1 MLSSKSEY
9 KFSSNSSP
17 FHVQVI
23 RNGIVESIHKV
34 HAVVCD
40 KYGKTLMHL
49 GDCRYR
55 SFIRS
60 ALKPFQSI
68 PFVTTGLIN
77 ENTYIKQHLAIAC
90 ASHDGTPIQVRSV
103 LALLKQADISTSLLQ
118 CPTPIGRTSPL
129 EHNCSGKHASF
140 LVTCKYMSWELE
152 TYLNHNHPLQQV
164 ICKYVCNL
172 LGIKEREIMMAYD
185 DCGAPT
191 LNLPLC
197 DIARL
202 YAHLNNFS
210 QREIQ
215 ILSKAMVEYPALVA
229 GDGRF
234 DTELMRRG
242 CNQVLSKGGAEGI
255 QCISHLR
262 EGIGIAIKVEDGSRR
277 AKQAAAIYILKKL
290 RWLEDRELETL
301 EEQFLIV
308 NKNVVLAVTEA

>member
-1 MLSSKSEY
+1 MFSSKSEY
-9 KFSSNSSP
+9 KPSLSSSA

-23 RNGIVESIHKV
+23 RNGIIESIHKV

-40 KYGKTLMHL
+40 SQGKTLMHL
-49 GDCRYR
+49 GDYTYQ

-68 PFVTTGLIN
+68 PFITTGLIN
-77 ENTYIKQHLAIAC
+77 ENTYTREHLAIAC

-118 CPTPIGRTSPL
+118 CPTPTGRTSPL

-140 LVTCKYMSWELE
+140 LVTCKYMNWELE
-152 TYLNHNHPLQQV
+152 TYLNRNHPLQQV
-164 ICKYVCNL
+164 IYKYICNL
-172 LGIKEREIMMAYD
+172 LGVNERELIIACD

-197 DIARL
+197 DIAHL

-215 ILSKAMVEYPALVA
+215 ILSKAMIEYPLMVA
-229 GDGRF
+229 GNGRF

-242 CNQVLSKGGAEGI
+242 FNQVLSKGGAEGI

-277 AKQAAAIYILKKL
+277 AKQAAAIHILKKL
-290 RWLEDRELETL
+290 QWLGKRELEIL
-301 EEQFLIV
+301 EEQFLII
-308 NKNVVLAVTEA
+308 NKNVVLTVREA